1 MAITVKK
8 RTVNLA
14 HYYPNTVYPSKE
26 FQALA
31 NIGDDE
37 LNKIWSEAWQLM
49 LNTFVH
55 DLNELGASRWEEMLN
70 IYPAPD
76 DTLEM
81 RKQAILFK
89 INNKLPY
96 TERSFQNMVDGI
108 YGAGKVKIIIE
119 HDEYNIRFELE
130 PDVMRYYSG
139 LWKYSRVVVPA
150 NMGIYAIVRNAM
162 TCSIYFGAK
171 MLRAGRK
178 VIDIKSP
185 EKATSGI
192 YSGVAYYKGGRK
204 RLRLKEP
211 IRPYSVINLGSMT
224 IKTGRITIP
233 CREEDIK

>member
-26 FQALA
+26 FQTLA

-49 LNTFVH
+49 LNTFVY

-76 DTLEM
+76 DSLEM

-108 YGAGKVKIIIE
+108 YGVGKVKIIIE

-178 VIDIKSP
+178 VIDIKSL
-185 EKATSGI
+185 EKATNAI

-204 RLRLKEP
+204 KLRLKEP
-211 IRPYSVINLGSMT
+211 IRPYSAINLGSMT
-224 IKTGRITIP
+224 VKTGRKVIP
-233 CREEDIK
+233 CREEDIR

>member
-26 FQALA
+26 FQTLA
-31 NIGDDE
+31 DIGDDE
-37 LNKIWSEAWQLM
+37 LNRIWSEAWQLM
-49 LNTFVH
+49 LNTFVY

-70 IYPAPD
+70 IYPAEE

-89 INNKLPY
+89 INKKLPY
-96 TERSFQNMVDGI
+96 TERSLQNMVDGI
-108 YGAGKVKIIIE
+108 YGVGKVKIIIE
-119 HDEYNIRFELE
+119 HNEYNIRFELE
-130 PDVMRYYSG
+130 PDVMKYYSG

-171 MLRAGRK
+171 MLRVGRK

-185 EKATSGI
+185 EKATSNI
-192 YSGVAYYKGGRK
+192 YSGIACYKGGYK
-204 RLRLKEP
+204 KISINKPLPPVTAMYMGSLS
-211 IRPYSVINLGSMT
+211 IRV
-224 IKTGRITIP
+224 GRITIP